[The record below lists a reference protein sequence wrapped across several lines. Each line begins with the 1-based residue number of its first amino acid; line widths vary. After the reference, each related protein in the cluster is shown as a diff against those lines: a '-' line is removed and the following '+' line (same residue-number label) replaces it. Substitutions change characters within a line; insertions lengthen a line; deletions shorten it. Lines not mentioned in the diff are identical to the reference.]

1 MKIIKYL
8 IIAFLIFGVLFSA
21 AYFAKTNSKSS
32 VTYETEKLFKTTI
45 EKETVIT
52 GKIIPEDEVE
62 VKPQIGGIID
72 RIYVKE
78 GDKVTTGDLIAR
90 IKVVPNEQNLNAAKG
105 RLKKAQIALETRTK
119 DFDRN
124 KKLYDKGI
132 IANAEFIGIEL
143 QYNQA
148 KQDVLNAKS
157 DLQII
162 REGSIG
168 GSSAANTDIRA
179 TVPGTVL
186 EIPVKAGD
194 QVIESNSFNSGTT
207 IAAIADLSKMIFE
220 GKVDEADVASL
231 RLGTILKVSL
241 GAVED
246 QELDAVLKFIAPKGT
261 EEQGAVQFKIE
272 ADMLLN
278 DNIVVRAGY
287 SANASIVLDRK
298 EDVLALREALIQF
311 DRKTQDPYVQIMKG
325 DQKFERKEVKLGIS
339 DGENV
344 EILEGV
350 DVEDAV
356 KVWNRTEELKDN
368 NKNTDNDEDD
378 S

>member
-1 MKIIKYL
+1 MKIIKYF

-124 KKLYDKGI
+124 KKLYNKGI
-132 IANAEFIGIEL
+132 IANAEFIGVEL

-148 KQDVLNAKS
+148 KQDVLNAES

-220 GKVDEADVASL
+220 GKVDEAEVASL

-246 QELDAVLKFIAPKGT
+246 QELEAVLKFIAPKGT

-272 ADMLLN
+272 ADMLLS

-350 DVEDAV
+350 DIEDAV

-368 NKNTDNDEDD
+368 KNTDNDEDD
-378 S
+378 A

>member
-1 MKIIKYL
+1 MKIIKYF
-8 IIAFLIFGVLFSA
+8 IIAFLISGVLFSA

-78 GDKVTTGDLIAR
+78 GDEVTTGDLIAR

-105 RLKKAQIALETRTK
+105 RLKKAQIAFETRTK

-124 KKLYDKGI
+124 KKLYNKGI

-148 KQDVLNAKS
+148 KQDVLNAES

-231 RLGTILKVSL
+231 RLGTVLKVSL

-344 EILEGV
+344 EIVEGV

-378 S
+378 A

>member
-8 IIAFLIFGVLFSA
+8 IIAFLVFGVLFSA

-32 VTYETEKLFKTTI
+32 ITYETEKLFKTTI

-72 RIYVKE
+72 RIFVKE

-90 IKVVPNEQNLNAAKG
+90 IKVVPNEQNLNAARG

-119 DFDRN
+119 DFARN

-220 GKVDEADVASL
+220 GKVDEAEVASL
-231 RLGTILKVSL
+231 QLGTTLKVSL

-246 QELDAVLKFIAPKGT
+246 QELEAILKFIAPKGT

-278 DNIVVRAGY
+278 DSIVVRAGY
-287 SANASIVLDRK
+287 SANASIVLERK
-298 EDVLALREALIQF
+298 EDVLALREALLQF
-311 DRKTQDPYVQIMKG
+311 DRKTQEPYVQIMKG
-325 DQKFERKEVKLGIS
+325 DQKFERKDVKLGIS

-344 EILEGV
+344 EILEGIEET
-350 DVEDAV
+350 DDV
-356 KVWNRTEELKDN
+356 KVWNRTEELKDD
-368 NKNTDNDEDD
+368 NKNTDTDEEDA
-378 S
+378 

>member
-8 IIAFLIFGVLFSA
+8 IIAFLVFGVLFSA

-32 VTYETEKLFKTTI
+32 ITYETEKLFKTTI

-72 RIYVKE
+72 RIFVKE

-90 IKVVPNEQNLNAAKG
+90 IKVVPNEQNLNAARG

-119 DFDRN
+119 DFARN

-220 GKVDEADVASL
+220 GKVDEAEVASL
-231 RLGTILKVSL
+231 QLGTTLKVSL

-246 QELDAVLKFIAPKGT
+246 QELEAILKFIAPKGT

-278 DNIVVRAGY
+278 DSIVVRAGY
-287 SANASIVLDRK
+287 SANASIVLERK
-298 EDVLALREALIQF
+298 EDVLALREALLQF
-311 DRKTQDPYVQIMKG
+311 DRKTQEPYVQIMKG
-325 DQKFERKEVKLGIS
+325 DQKFERKDVKLGIS

-350 DVEDAV
+350 EEADDV
-356 KVWNRTEELKDN
+356 KVWNRTEELKDD
-368 NKNTDNDEDD
+368 NKNTDTDEEDA
-378 S
+378 

>member
-1 MKIIKYL
+1 MKIIKYF
-8 IIAFLIFGVLFSA
+8 IIAFLISGVLFSA

-105 RLKKAQIALETRTK
+105 RLKKAQIAFETRTK

-124 KKLYDKGI
+124 KKLHNKGI

-148 KQDVLNAKS
+148 KQDVLNAES

-344 EILEGV
+344 EIVEGV

-378 S
+378 A

>member
-1 MKIIKYL
+1 
-8 IIAFLIFGVLFSA
+8 
-21 AYFAKTNSKSS
+21 
-32 VTYETEKLFKTTI
+32 
-45 EKETVIT
+45 
-52 GKIIPEDEVE
+52 
-62 VKPQIGGIID
+62 
-72 RIYVKE
+72 
-78 GDKVTTGDLIAR
+78 
-90 IKVVPNEQNLNAAKG
+90 
-105 RLKKAQIALETRTK
+105 
-119 DFDRN
+119 
-124 KKLYDKGI
+124 
-132 IANAEFIGIEL
+132 
-143 QYNQA
+143 
-148 KQDVLNAKS
+148 
-157 DLQII
+157 
-162 REGSIG
+162 
-168 GSSAANTDIRA
+168 
-179 TVPGTVL
+179 
-186 EIPVKAGD
+186 
-194 QVIESNSFNSGTT
+194 
-207 IAAIADLSKMIFE
+207 MIFE

-231 RLGTILKVSL
+231 RLGTILNVSL

>member
-1 MKIIKYL
+1 MKIIKYFT
-8 IIAFLIFGVLFSA
+8 IAFLIIGVLFSA

-32 VTYETEKLFKTTI
+32 VTYKTEKLFKTTI

-72 RIYVKE
+72 RIFVNE
-78 GDKVTTGDLIAR
+78 GDKVTMGDLIAR

-143 QYNQA
+143 QYNQS

-220 GKVDEADVASL
+220 GKVDEAEVASL
-231 RLGTILKVSL
+231 RLGTTLKVSL

-246 QELDAVLKFIAPKGT
+246 QELDAILKFIAPKGT

-272 ADMLLN
+272 ADMLL
-278 DNIVVRAGY
+278 DDSIAVRAGY
-287 SANASIVLDRK
+287 SANASIVLERK
-298 EDVLALREALIQF
+298 ADVLALREALIQF
-311 DRKTQDPYVQIMKG
+311 DRMTQEPYVQIMTG
-325 DQKFERKEVKLGIS
+325 DQKFERKDVKLGIS

-344 EILEGV
+344 EVLQGV
-350 DVEDAV
+350 DEEDAV
-356 KVWNRTEELKDN
+356 KVWNRTEDLKDD
-368 NKNTDNDEDD
+368 NKNANTDEDD
-378 S
+378 A

>member
-8 IIAFLIFGVLFSA
+8 IIAFLVFGVLFSA

-32 VTYETEKLFKTTI
+32 ITYETEKLFKTTI
-45 EKETVIT
+45 QKETVIT

-72 RIYVKE
+72 RIFVKE
-78 GDKVTTGDLIAR
+78 GDKVSTGDLIAR
-90 IKVVPNEQNLNAAKG
+90 IKVVPNEQNLNAARG

-119 DFDRN
+119 DFARN

-220 GKVDEADVASL
+220 GKVDEAEVASL
-231 RLGTILKVSL
+231 QLGTTLKVSL

-246 QELDAVLKFIAPKGT
+246 QELEAILKFIAPKGT

-278 DNIVVRAGY
+278 DSIVVRAGY
-287 SANASIVLDRK
+287 SANASIVLERK
-298 EDVLALREALIQF
+298 EDVLALREALLQF
-311 DRKTQDPYVQIMKG
+311 DRKTQEPYVQIMTG
-325 DQKFERKEVKLGIS
+325 DQKFERKDVKLGIS

-344 EILEGV
+344 EILEGINE
-350 DVEDAV
+350 DDAV

-368 NKNTDNDEDD
+368 NTNTDNDEDD
-378 S
+378 A

>member
-8 IIAFLIFGVLFSA
+8 IIAFLVFGVLFSA

-72 RIYVKE
+72 RIFVKE

-90 IKVVPNEQNLNAAKG
+90 IKVVPNEQNLNAARG

-119 DFDRN
+119 DFARN

-231 RLGTILKVSL
+231 QLGSTLKVSL

-246 QELDAVLKFIAPKGT
+246 QELEAILKFIAPKGT

-272 ADMLLN
+272 ADMMLN
-278 DNIVVRAGY
+278 DSIVVRAGY
-287 SANASIVLDRK
+287 SANASIVLERK

-311 DRKTQDPYVQIMKG
+311 DRKTQEPYVQIMTG
-325 DQKFERKEVKLGIS
+325 DQKFERKDVKLGIS

-350 DVEDAV
+350 EEADEV
-356 KVWNRTEELKDN
+356 KVWNRTEELMDD
-368 NKNTDNDEDD
+368 NKNTDTDEDD
-378 S
+378 A

>member
-1 MKIIKYL
+1 MKIIKYF
-8 IIAFLIFGVLFSA
+8 IIAFLISGVLFSA

-78 GDKVTTGDLIAR
+78 GDEVTTGDLIAR

-105 RLKKAQIALETRTK
+105 RLKKAQIAFETRTK

-124 KKLYDKGI
+124 KKLYNKGI

-148 KQDVLNAKS
+148 KQDVLNAES

-179 TVPGTVL
+179 TVLGTVL

-344 EILEGV
+344 EIVEGV

-378 S
+378 A

>member
-1 MKIIKYL
+1 M
-8 IIAFLIFGVLFSA
+8 LFSA

-72 RIYVKE
+72 RIFVKE

-90 IKVVPNEQNLNAAKG
+90 IKVVPNEQNLNAARG
-105 RLKKAQIALETRTK
+105 RLKKAQIALETRAK
-119 DFDRN
+119 DFARN

-220 GKVDEADVASL
+220 GKVDEAEVASL
-231 RLGTILKVSL
+231 RLGTTLKVSL

-246 QELDAVLKFIAPKGT
+246 QELGAVLKFIAPKGT

-278 DNIVVRAGY
+278 DSIVVRAGY
-287 SANASIVLDRK
+287 SANASIVLERK

-311 DRKTQDPYVQIMKG
+311 DRKTQEPYVQIMTG
-325 DQKFERKEVKLGIS
+325 DQKFERKDVKLGIS

-350 DVEDAV
+350 EEEDAV
-356 KVWNRTEELKDN
+356 KVWNRTEELKDE
-368 NKNTDNDEDD
+368 NKNTDTDEDD
-378 S
+378 A

>member
-1 MKIIKYL
+1 MKTIKYL
-8 IIAFLIFGVLFSA
+8 IIAFLVFGVLFSA

-32 VTYETEKLFKTTI
+32 ITYETEKLFKTTI

-72 RIYVKE
+72 QIFVKE

-90 IKVVPNEQNLNAAKG
+90 IKVVPNEQNLNAARG

-119 DFDRN
+119 DFARN

-148 KQDVLNAKS
+148 RQDVLNAKS

-162 REGSIG
+162 REGSMG
-168 GSSAANTDIRA
+168 RSSAANTDIRA

-220 GKVDEADVASL
+220 GKVDEAEVASL
-231 RLGTILKVSL
+231 QLGTTLKVSL

-246 QELDAVLKFIAPKGT
+246 QELDAILKFIAPKGT

-278 DNIVVRAGY
+278 DSIVVRAGY
-287 SANASIVLDRK
+287 SANASIVLERK
-298 EDVLALREALIQF
+298 VDVLALREALLQF
-311 DRKTQDPYVQIMKG
+311 DRKTQEPYVQIMTG
-325 DQKFERKEVKLGIS
+325 DQKFDRKDVKLGIS
-339 DGENV
+339 DGQNV

-350 DVEDAV
+350 EQADDV
-356 KVWNRTEELKDN
+356 KVWNRTEELKDD
-368 NKNTDNDEDD
+368 NKNTDTDEEDA
-378 S
+378 

>member
-8 IIAFLIFGVLFSA
+8 IIAFLVFGVLFSA

-105 RLKKAQIALETRTK
+105 RLKKAQIAFETRTK

-124 KKLYDKGI
+124 KKLYNKGI

-148 KQDVLNAKS
+148 KQDVLNAES

-344 EILEGV
+344 EIVEGV
-350 DVEDAV
+350 DVEDAF

-378 S
+378 A